1 MGLRYPD
8 SSPDAKLRGTSKFMT
23 RRDDLE
29 GMVPHNNDVDTS
41 DDTTHRFCRQRAGKP
56 EHGAADCRSG
66 SDNMPDLSDDV
77 FDSSVDSSEGGR
89 EDKEVCEAFE
99 GDMSSCREYISQ
111 PNQHP

>member
-1 MGLRYPD
+1 
-8 SSPDAKLRGTSKFMT
+8 MT
-23 RRDDLE
+23 RRDDKE
-29 GMVPHNNDVDTS
+29 AMVPHNNDGDTS
-41 DDTTHRFCRQRAGKP
+41 DDTSHRFCLQRARKP

-89 EDKEVCEAFE
+89 EEKEVRKAFW
-99 GDMSSCREYISQ
+99 GDMSLCREYISQ